1 MTAPEDRP
9 APLRVVVCD
18 DSGIFREGLTL
29 LLEAGGVTV
38 VGSVD
43 TVPRLMDCVS
53 AQRPDLAVV
62 DIRLPPT
69 HTTEG
74 LGAALDLH
82 AQHPG
87 LGILVLS
94 TYVEAPWV
102 LTLLDAFDAGIGYL
116 LKDRVEN
123 VDALTGALRRVAA
136 GGIAMDPEVITSMIA
151 ARRRGTVLD
160 RLTER
165 EMEVLQLLAEGRSN
179 AGIAA
184 SLSVAVK
191 TVEGHVA
198 SVFRALDLEAVEAD
212 NRRVKAALV
221 FLAAHEQRANRP

>member
-1 MTAPEDRP
+1 MTAREDRP
-9 APLRVVVCD
+9 APLQVVVCD

-29 LLEAGGVTV
+29 LLDAAGVAV

-43 TVPRLMDCVS
+43 TVPRLMDCVA

-74 LGAALDLH
+74 LSAALDLH
-82 AQHPG
+82 ARHPR

-102 LTLLDAFDAGIGYL
+102 LTLLDAFDSGIGYL

-123 VDALTGALRRVAA
+123 VEALTGALRRVAA

-165 EMEVLQLLAEGRSN
+165 ELEVLHLLAEGRSN

-198 SVFRALDLEAVEAD
+198 SVFRALDLEAVQAD
-212 NRRVKAALV
+212 NRRVKAALA
-221 FLAAHEQRANRP
+221 FLASHEQRVNRR

>member
-9 APLRVVVCD
+9 APLRAVVCD

-38 VGSVD
+38 AGSVD
-43 TVPRLMDCVS
+43 TVPRLMDCVA
-53 AQRPDLAVV
+53 AQRPDLAII

-74 LGAALDLH
+74 LSAALDLH
-82 AQHPG
+82 AQHPR

-123 VDALTGALRRVAA
+123 VHALTGALRRVAA

-151 ARRRGTVLD
+151 ARRRGSVLD

-165 EMEVLQLLAEGRSN
+165 ELEVLHLLAEGRSN

-221 FLAAHEQRANRP
+221 FLAAHEQRTHRP